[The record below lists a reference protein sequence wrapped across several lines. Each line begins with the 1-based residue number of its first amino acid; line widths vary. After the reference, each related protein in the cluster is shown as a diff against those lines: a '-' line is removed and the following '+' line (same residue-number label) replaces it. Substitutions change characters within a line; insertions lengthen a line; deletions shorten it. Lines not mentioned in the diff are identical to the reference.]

1 MVLIIIIAIIV
12 LIVLSS
18 KGVFKKPAL
27 CQACGAQLKGTKQIW
42 FGEIDSQFVL
52 CKNCA
57 DRIHPQIRNYA
68 KDHWNYFNYTDYLS
82 WEAETWQERSQF
94 SPTYVYGYVNQVMVD
109 TERGLFCITTPYVN
123 NGLIFR
129 FADLNDYQIDF
140 EATDMK
146 DGFLN
151 TKVKGSEFI
160 MVELSRPAVLLEE
173 IINTDVSYTARQKGF
188 LSSKYEYCLSDEF
201 SELIREFTLCIYIEQ
216 QKRNASY
223 QQQNYNIDEL
233 DKALA
238 LFMFD
243 SMDSVTEENLK
254 KQRNMLIKAFHPDNN
269 ESNDTYS
276 QKINTAY
283 DVLYRA
289 IKNR

>member
-1 MVLIIIIAIIV
+1 M
-12 LIVLSS
+12 
-18 KGVFKKPAL
+18 
-27 CQACGAQLKGTKQIW
+27 
-42 FGEIDSQFVL
+42 
-52 CKNCA
+52 
-57 DRIHPQIRNYA
+57 
-68 KDHWNYFNYTDYLS
+68 
-82 WEAETWQERSQF
+82 
-94 SPTYVYGYVNQVMVD
+94 
-109 TERGLFCITTPYVN
+109 
-123 NGLIFR
+123 
-129 FADLNDYQIDF
+129 
-140 EATDMK
+140 
-146 DGFLN
+146 
-151 TKVKGSEFI
+151 
-160 MVELSRPAVLLEE
+160 
-173 IINTDVSYTARQKGF
+173 
-188 LSSKYEYCLSDEF
+188 
-201 SELIREFTLCIYIEQ
+201 IREFTLCIYIEQ